1 MIIVSK
7 ELVINWKNYRTV
19 MDQFS
24 SQELIYFF
32 DKIIFVVVDW
42 QILSDFQS
50 CFITCTCSIKLR
62 MKRKIKN
69 YI

>member
-1 MIIVSK
+1 
-7 ELVINWKNYRTV
+7 